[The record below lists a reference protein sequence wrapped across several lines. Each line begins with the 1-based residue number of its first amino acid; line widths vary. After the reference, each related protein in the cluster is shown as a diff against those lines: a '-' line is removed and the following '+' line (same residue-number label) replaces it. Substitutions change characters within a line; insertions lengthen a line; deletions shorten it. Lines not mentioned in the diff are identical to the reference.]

1 MKRAPNTSDE
11 DWNKQLQQRK
21 ELAEQQMRVGFT
33 LVEVHKAA
41 LLWYGRQDRD
51 SCCLAENRLMRGET
65 PEGFYE

>member
-1 MKRAPNTSDE
+1 MKRAPDTTDE
-11 DWNKQLQQRK
+11 EWQAQLEERK
-21 ELAEQQMRVGFT
+21 RLAESRMRVGFT

-41 LLWYGRQDRD
+41 RLFYGKQDKD